1 MISSKPA
8 SDPARASEPK
18 REKGRLRVA
27 AIMEAGVEVF
37 TEKGYDAATMTEI
50 AARSGTAIGSLYR
63 FFPSKESL
71 ADALLLR
78 YALHAKNGL
87 TEMAQQVPDMTLES
101 VADAFVDFMLV
112 LQSQRSFAIALV
124 DARGGSV
131 DERARFRE
139 VMRGGVA
146 NILRQAVPGLSPAKA
161 KVMAVVLLH
170 MLKGVI
176 STANEEPAMQA
187 VILAEI
193 RELVR
198 MYLASA
204 SGRKANPNPASSG

>member
-1 MISSKPA
+1 
-8 SDPARASEPK
+8 
-18 REKGRLRVA
+18 
-27 AIMEAGVEVF
+27 MEAGVQVF

-78 YALHAKNGL
+78 YALHVKNGL
-87 TEMAQQVPDMTLES
+87 AEMAQQVPDMTLQS
-101 VADAFVDFMLV
+101 VADAFVDFMLA
-112 LQSQRSFAIALV
+112 LHSKRSFAIALV

-139 VMRGGVA
+139 VMRWGVA
-146 NILRQAVPGLSPAKA
+146 DILRKAIPGLSPAKA
-161 KVMAVVLLH
+161 KIMAVVLLH

-176 STANEEPAMQA
+176 STANEEPAVQA
-187 VILAEI
+187 MILTEI

-204 SGRKANPNPASSG
+204 SVRKGE

>member
-1 MISSKPA
+1 MPC
-8 SDPARASEPK
+8 
-18 REKGRLRVA
+18 
-27 AIMEAGVEVF
+27 

-78 YALHAKNGL
+78 YALHVKNEL
-87 TEMAQQVPDMTLES
+87 AEMAQQVPDMTLES

-146 NILRQAVPGLSPAKA
+146 DILRKAVSGLRPAKA

-170 MLKGVI
+170 MLKGVV
-176 STANEEPAMQA
+176 STASEEPAMQA
-187 VILAEI
+187 MILAEI
-193 RELVR
+193 RELIR
-198 MYLASA
+198 TYLASA
-204 SGRKANPNPASSG
+204 SGGKGEQA

>member
-1 MISSKPA
+1 MISRTPVPDA
-8 SDPARASEPK
+8 PRGSEPK

-27 AIMEAGVEVF
+27 AIMEAGVQVF

-78 YALHAKNGL
+78 YALHVKNGL
-87 TEMAQQVPDMTLES
+87 AEMAQQVADLTRES
-101 VADAFVDFMLV
+101 VADAFVDFVLV

-131 DERARFRE
+131 DERLRFRE
-139 VMRGGVA
+139 VMRSGVA
-146 NILRQAVPGLSPAKA
+146 DILRKAVPGISPAKA
-161 KVMAVVLLH
+161 KVMAVVLIQT
-170 MLKGVI
+170 LKGVI

-187 VILAEI
+187 MILAEM

-198 MYLASA
+198 TYLASA
-204 SGRKANPNPASSG
+204 SGQKGK

>member
-1 MISSKPA
+1 MTLPKLV
-8 SDPARASEPK
+8 SDTARAIEPK
-18 REKGRLRVA
+18 REKGRQRVA
-27 AIMEAGVEVF
+27 AIMEAGVAVF

-78 YALHAKNGL
+78 YAQHVKHGL
-87 TEMAQQVPDMTLES
+87 AEMAQQVPDMTLES
-101 VADAFVDFMLV
+101 VADSFVDFMLV
-112 LQSQRSFAIALV
+112 LQSQRSFANALV

-146 NILRQAVPGLSPAKA
+146 DILRKAVPGLNPAKA
-161 KVMAVVLLH
+161 KVVAVVLIH
-170 MLKGVI
+170 TLKGVVG
-176 STANEEPAMQA
+176 TASEEPARRAML
-187 VILAEI
+187 LAEL

-198 MYLASA
+198 MYLTSV
-204 SGRKANPNPASSG
+204 SGQEE

>member
-1 MISSKPA
+1 MITPTHIA
-8 SDPARASEPK
+8 DAPRASEPK

-27 AIMEAGVEVF
+27 AIMEAGIQVF

-78 YALHAKNGL
+78 YALHARNGL
-87 TEMAQQVPDMTLES
+87 AEMAQQVADLTLES

-124 DARGGSV
+124 DARGGSL

-146 NILRQAVPGLSPAKA
+146 DILRKAVPGISPAKA
-161 KVMAVVLLH
+161 KVMAVVLLQT
-170 MLKGVI
+170 LKGVI

-187 VILAEI
+187 MILAEI

-198 MYLASA
+198 TYLASA
-204 SGRKANPNPASSG
+204 SGRKSK

>member
-1 MISSKPA
+1 MPKQISDA
-8 SDPARASEPK
+8 ARGSEPK
-18 REKGRLRVA
+18 GEKGRLRVA
-27 AIMEAGVEVF
+27 AIMEAGVQVF

-78 YALHAKNGL
+78 YALHVKNGL
-87 TEMAQQVPDMTLES
+87 AEMAQQVSELPLES

-112 LQSQRSFAIALV
+112 LQSQRSFANSLV
-124 DARGGSV
+124 DARGASA

-146 NILRQAVPGLSPAKA
+146 DILRRAIPGLSPAKA
-161 KVMAVVLLH
+161 KLMSVVLLH
-170 MLKGVI
+170 TLKGVVN
-176 STANEEPAMQA
+176 TANEEPAIRAM
-187 VILAEI
+187 LLTEI

-198 MYLASA
+198 IYLASA
-204 SGRKANPNPASSG
+204 SGRG

>member
-1 MISSKPA
+1 MITPTHIA
-8 SDPARASEPK
+8 DAPRASEPK
-18 REKGRLRVA
+18 GEKGRLRVA
-27 AIMEAGVEVF
+27 AIMEAGVQVF

-87 TEMAQQVPDMTLES
+87 AEMAQQVADLTLES

-146 NILRQAVPGLSPAKA
+146 DILRKAVPGISPAKA
-161 KVMAVVLLH
+161 KVMAVVLLQT
-170 MLKGVI
+170 LKGVI

-187 VILAEI
+187 MILAEI

-198 MYLASA
+198 TYLASA
-204 SGRKANPNPASSG
+204 SGRKSK

>member
-1 MISSKPA
+1 
-8 SDPARASEPK
+8 
-18 REKGRLRVA
+18 LRVA

-78 YALHAKNGL
+78 YADHVRNALAELEH
-87 TEMAQQVPDMTLES
+87 QVPDMTLES
-101 VADAFVDFMLV
+101 VADAFVDFMLT

-131 DERARFRE
+131 DERGRFRDAL
-139 VMRGGVA
+139 RGGIA
-146 NILRQAVPGLSPAKA
+146 GILRQAVPGLTQAKA

-170 MLKGVI
+170 MLKGVV
-176 STANEEPAMQA
+176 STTNEAPATRAML
-187 VILAEI
+187 LAEF

-198 MYLASA
+198 VYLASA
-204 SGRKANPNPASSG
+204 SGTSK

>member
-1 MISSKPA
+1 MISRTPVPDA
-8 SDPARASEPK
+8 PRGSEPK

-27 AIMEAGVEVF
+27 AIMEAGVQVF

-78 YALHAKNGL
+78 YALHVKNGL
-87 TEMAQQVPDMTLES
+87 AEMAQQVADLTRES
-101 VADAFVDFMLV
+101 VADAFVDFVLV

-131 DERARFRE
+131 EERLRFRE
-139 VMRGGVA
+139 VMRSGVA
-146 NILRQAVPGLSPAKA
+146 DILRKAVPGISPAKA
-161 KVMAVVLLH
+161 KVMAVVLIQT
-170 MLKGVI
+170 LKGVI

-187 VILAEI
+187 MILAEM

-198 MYLASA
+198 TYLASA
-204 SGRKANPNPASSG
+204 SGQKGK

>member
-1 MISSKPA
+1 MISRTPVPDA
-8 SDPARASEPK
+8 PRGSEPK

-27 AIMEAGVEVF
+27 AIMEAGVQVF

-78 YALHAKNGL
+78 YALHVKNGL
-87 TEMAQQVPDMTLES
+87 AEMAQQVADLTLES

-131 DERARFRE
+131 DERLRFRE
-139 VMRGGVA
+139 VMRSGVA
-146 NILRQAVPGLSPAKA
+146 DILRKAVPGISPAKA
-161 KVMAVVLLH
+161 KVMAVVLIQT
-170 MLKGVI
+170 LKGVI

-187 VILAEI
+187 MILAEI

-198 MYLASA
+198 TYLASA
-204 SGRKANPNPASSG
+204 SGRKSK